1 VALLGA
7 LFLLTWG
14 ATNSNPLY
22 ALAEAVP
29 PLRLW
34 ANLAAFLSSVTLFA
48 FFSVFP
54 SGEFVPR
61 QMRYLLAAW
70 AVIVLA
76 VEFSP
81 EGAELTGNPWLLVA
95 ALLSLLGFFVSLVV
109 AQIYRYRRVSTP
121 AQRAQTKWVVYGL
134 TVAILGF
141 IVMLV
146 LGAFVKPPPQAL
158 ALWGLAYHLG
168 IFGATLI
175 IPVALLAAVLQS
187 GLWSIDLI
195 IRRTLI
201 YTLLTATLVL
211 LYFVVVLVLGG
222 VLAAVTGD
230 NPSGLVTVLS
240 TLAVAALFTPLRLW
254 LQGVI
259 DRRFYRHKYDA
270 ARTLAAFGATL
281 RDDVELDGLAGR
293 LVDVVEQ
300 TMQPEQVWLWLRA
313 EESAAEPPGRQ

>member
-1 VALLGA
+1 
-7 LFLLTWG
+7 
-14 ATNSNPLY
+14 
-22 ALAEAVP
+22 
-29 PLRLW
+29 
-34 ANLAAFLSSVTLFA
+34 
-48 FFSVFP
+48 
-54 SGEFVPR
+54 
-61 QMRYLLAAW
+61 
-70 AVIVLA
+70 
-76 VEFSP
+76 
-81 EGAELTGNPWLLVA
+81 
-95 ALLSLLGFFVSLVV
+95 
-109 AQIYRYRRVSTP
+109 
-121 AQRAQTKWVVYGL
+121 
-134 TVAILGF
+134 VAILGF
-141 IVMLV
+141 IVMLI
-146 LGAFVKPPPQAL
+146 LGAFVEPQPQAR

-168 IFGATLI
+168 LFGATLI

-201 YTLLTATLVL
+201 YTLLTAALVV

-300 TMQPEQVWLWLRA
+300 TMQPGVAVAQ
-313 EESAAEPPGRQ
+313 GR